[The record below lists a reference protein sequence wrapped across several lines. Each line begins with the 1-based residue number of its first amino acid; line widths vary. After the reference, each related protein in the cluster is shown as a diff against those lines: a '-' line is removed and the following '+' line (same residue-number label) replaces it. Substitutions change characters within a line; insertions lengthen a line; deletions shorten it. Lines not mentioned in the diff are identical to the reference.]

1 MESRTAKPRV
11 RPRFDDGFTIIEALV
26 AVTILAIGI
35 VLSIR
40 PVMTALQAVSDSRV
54 ISVSENLAQAEM
66 EVIHSLNYD
75 QVGLPGRTPEGS
87 LVENR
92 EINIAGRRYV
102 LDLDIQYAGSI
113 TGLSVIPQGGDGV
126 EGSFD
131 YGVDYKVVKVTVTA
145 DGREYDPIVME
156 TIIAPSRVGQHEGIA
171 NAKVHLAAHEPFS
184 VSNFDLP
191 KLKIHAP
198 PAAEL
203 RSEVSA
209 DEQSWPA
216 IPPATYTVLVD
227 GGNGWIIHPDDVV
240 SGLDQLVVTV
250 GTIAETTL
258 RVYRP
263 ATFELEVLD
272 SISLEPVA
280 DASLTLTNLDLE
292 TAVAYTPGEYTITG
306 LLPETYG
313 VLVTAPGYLDW
324 SLVSLN
330 IPAAYP
336 DPTHQLTVYMEAITP
351 PTTTTTG
358 ASTTTTTGGSTTTT
372 SGGSTTTTSSSTTTT
387 TTTPPANR
395 IAVEFS
401 VVDNRNM
408 VVAGADVEVTHPS
421 DGLFSGITDIF
432 GRITFNL
439 LDGEQYTA
447 VGSTDWGHGPDSDPV
462 DVGGSFDAL
471 ELSRPSGK
479 GTMTLSGGTDAEFL
493 YRASSSNPWTVMP
506 ANFTDQASFVNFGGW
521 FEVAKRCLG
530 NGEVEGTKSVKIAS
544 GTNRSASISGWCP

>member
-92 EINIAGRRYV
+92 EINVSGRRYV
-102 LDLDIQYAGSI
+102 LDLDIQYAGSV

-131 YGVDYKVVKVTVTA
+131 FGVDYKVVKVTVTA
-145 DGREYDPIVME
+145 DGRESDPIVME

-171 NAKVHLAAHEPFS
+171 NAKVHIAAHEPFA

-198 PAAEL
+198 PAAEI
-203 RSEVSA
+203 RSGVSA

-250 GTIAETTL
+250 GSIAETTL

-395 IAVEFS
+395 IAVEFT

-506 ANFTDQASFVNFGGW
+506 ANYTDQASFVNFGGW

-544 GTNRSASISGWCP
+544 GKNRSASISGWCP

>member
-1 MESRTAKPRV
+1 MNAERCHMVSRTAESRV
-11 RPRFDDGFTIIEALV
+11 RPRLDDGFTIIEALV
-26 AVTILAIGI
+26 AVTILAIAI
-35 VLSIR
+35 VLSTR

-54 ISVSENLAQAEM
+54 ISVSENLAQAEI

-75 QVGLPGRTPEGS
+75 QIGLPGRTPEGS

-92 EINIAGRRYV
+92 EITVSGRRYV
-102 LDLDIQYAGSI
+102 LDLDIQYAGSV

-131 YGVDYKVVKVTVTA
+131 FGVDYKVVRVTVTA
-145 DGREYDPIVME
+145 DGRESDPIVME

-171 NAKVHLAAHEPFS
+171 NARVHVAAHEPFA

-198 PAAEL
+198 PAAEI
-203 RSEVSA
+203 RSGLSA
-209 DEQSWPA
+209 DEQAWPA
-216 IPPATYTVLVD
+216 IPPATYTVLID
-227 GGNGWIIHPDDVV
+227 EGNGWIIHPDDVV
-240 SGLDQLVVTV
+240 NGLDQLVVIA
-250 GTIAETTL
+250 GSIAETTL

-263 ATFELEVLD
+263 ATLELEVLD
-272 SISLEPVA
+272 IDSLEPVA

-292 TAVAYTPGEYTITG
+292 TSVAYLPGEYTVTG
-306 LLPETYG
+306 LLPEAYG
-313 VLVTAPGYLDW
+313 VLVTAPGYTDW
-324 SLVSLN
+324 TLVSLN

-336 DPTHQLTVYMEAITP
+336 DPTHQLTVYLEAY
-351 PTTTTTG
+351 TG
-358 ASTTTTTGGSTTTT
+358 GSTTTTTGGSTTTT
-372 SGGSTTTTSSSTTTT
+372 TGGSTTTSSSTTT

-395 IAVEFS
+395 IAVEFT
-401 VVDNRNM
+401 VVDNRDM
-408 VVAGADVEVTHPS
+408 VVAGADVEVTHPT
-421 DGLFSGITDIF
+421 DGTFSGITDIY

-447 VGSTDWGHGPDSDPV
+447 VGSTDWGHGPADSDPV
-462 DVGGSFDAL
+462 NVGGWIDQL

-506 ANFTDQASFVNFGGW
+506 ANFQDKASFVDSAGW

-530 NGEVEGTKSVKIAS
+530 NGEVEGITSVKIKS
-544 GTNRSASISGWCP
+544 GSNRSASISGWCP